1 MTLSI
6 LAGMM
11 IALGGVVNLQ
21 LGGVAGAIFFAV
33 GLLTILQ
40 FKMELFTGKAG
51 LLATNEIEFDDLVR
65 IWIGN
70 FIGCFIVA
78 LCLYITPLGAVLYES
93 AQTIVALRI
102 ANGPIANLM
111 YGIFCGMMMYIAVT
125 GYSKS
130 QNVIFVFVPVAV
142 FILSGFNHCVADMF
156 YMLMGANTI
165 EGFGTLIPSTI
176 GNVIGAYSLSGSL
189 QWATHHQ

>member
-1 MTLSI
+1 M
-6 LAGMM
+6 
-11 IALGGVVNLQ
+11 N
-21 LGGVAGAIFFAV
+21 
-33 GLLTILQ
+33 
-40 FKMELFTGKAG
+40 LFTGKAG
-51 LLATNEIEFDDLVR
+51 LLATNEIEFDDLIR

-78 LCLYITPLGAVLYES
+78 LCLYVTPLGAVLYES

-156 YMLMGANTI
+156 YVLMGANTI

-176 GNVIGAYSLSGSL
+176 GNVIGACSLSSSL
-189 QWATHHQ
+189 QWANHHQ

>member
-1 MTLSI
+1 MLSI

-21 LGGVAGAIFFAV
+21 AGGVAGAIFFAV

-40 FKMELFTGKAG
+40 FKMNLFTGKAG
-51 LLATNEIEFDDLVR
+51 LLATNEIEFDDLIR

-78 LCLYITPLGAVLYES
+78 LCLYVTPLGAVLYES
-93 AQTIVALRI
+93 AQTIVAVRI

-156 YMLMGANTI
+156 YVLMGANTI

-176 GNVIGAYSLSGSL
+176 GNVIGACSLSSSL
-189 QWATHHQ
+189 QWANHHQ